1 MNDNLCR
8 VEAVLTGKVMPLGE
22 SGKLSGIDKHP
33 VTGRVRLGETGLD
46 GDEQA
51 DHKHHGGAEKAL
63 HHYPFDHYA
72 TWRDEWRDAWS
83 DAHLSEGSA
92 PDRDAK
98 KAVGLARFASRGA
111 FGENISTLGMTE
123 ANVCVGDVY
132 RIGDAIVQLSQ
143 PRQPC
148 WKLSLRFAR
157 DDMSRR
163 VQQTQRTGWYYRV
176 LEAGEIGAGDRIER
190 LARVHPEW
198 TVERLL
204 HVLYV
209 DRDNRAALEQMANLT
224 TLTTSWRTTAA
235 KRLASGAVESWSKR
249 LDPPAG

>member
-1 MNDNLCR
+1 MNDRLCR
-8 VEAVLTGKVMPLGE
+8 VDALLTGKIAPLGD
-22 SGKLSGIDKHP
+22 SGKRSAIDKQP
-33 VTGRVRLGETGLD
+33 VTERVRLDETGLD

-51 DHKHHGGAEKAL
+51 DSKHHGGAEKAL

-72 TWRDEWRDAWS
+72 TWRDEWPD
-83 DAHLSEGSA
+83 GSSA
-92 PDRDAK
+92 DDRDTQKA
-98 KAVGLARFASRGA
+98 AVGLARLASRGA
-111 FGENISTLGMTE
+111 FGENVSTLGMTE

-132 RIGDAIVQLSQ
+132 RIGDAIVQVSQ

-148 WKLSLRFAR
+148 WKLNLRFTR

-163 VQQTQRTGWYYRV
+163 VQETLRTGWYYRV

-190 LARVHPEW
+190 LARVHPQW

-209 DRDNRAALEQMANLT
+209 DRHNLAALEQMANLD
-224 TLTTSWRTTAA
+224 TLTPSWRATAA

-249 LDPPAG
+249 LDTPAD

>member
-1 MNDNLCR
+1 MNDSLCR
-8 VEAVLTGKVMPLGE
+8 VDALLTGKVAPLGD
-22 SGKLSGIDKHP
+22 SGKRSGIDKHP
-33 VTGRVRLGETGLD
+33 VSTRVRLDETGLE

-63 HHYPFDHYA
+63 HHYAFDHYA
-72 TWRDEWRDAWS
+72 MWRDEWLSSSIGGGGADGRDAQR
-83 DAHLSEGSA
+83 ALTGI
-92 PDRDAK
+92 
-98 KAVGLARFASRGA
+98 ARFASRGA
-111 FGENISTLGMTE
+111 FGENLSTHGMTE

-132 RIGDAIVQLSQ
+132 RIGNAIVQLSQ

-148 WKLSLRFAR
+148 WKLNLRFTR

-163 VQQTQRTGWYYRV
+163 VQQTLRTGWYYRV
-176 LEAGEIGAGDRIER
+176 LEAGDVGAGDRIER
-190 LARVHPEW
+190 LARVHPQW

-209 DRDNRAALEQMANLT
+209 DRDNLAALEQMANLD
-224 TLTTSWRTTAA
+224 TLTASWRATAA

-249 LDPPAG
+249 LDTPSD